1 MLKPTK
7 RQRVVSVTTFVIT
20 TIGVSLGS
28 VETTLALEPQRMP
41 ATSHLTSAR
50 LNVLE
55 NALWACDY
63 VATTRGASDIDLH
76 CGLRRAPGPQVCR
89 RL

>member
-63 VATTRGASDIDLH
+63 VATRRGASDIDLH